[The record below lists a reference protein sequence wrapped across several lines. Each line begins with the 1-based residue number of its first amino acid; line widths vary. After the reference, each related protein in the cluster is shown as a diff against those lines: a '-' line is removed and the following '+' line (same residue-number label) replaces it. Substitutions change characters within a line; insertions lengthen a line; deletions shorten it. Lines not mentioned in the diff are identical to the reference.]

1 MDQLDETNIAN
12 ENVRKLLIFS
22 NPSKVSANPTGTIID
37 HTMKT
42 KRYYEPKCR
51 TFIKNLKPEKKLEPT
66 SIFSEKDFETFSKE
80 YFLNSNPIS
89 RATLEKKKEKELN

>member
-1 MDQLDETNIAN
+1 MNHLDETNIAN

-22 NPSKVSANPTGTIID
+22 NPSKVSVNPTETIID
-37 HTMKT
+37 LTMKT

-51 TFIKNLKPEKKLEPT
+51 TFLKNLKPEKKVEPT
-66 SIFSEKDFETFSKE
+66 SIFSENDFEKFSKE

-89 RATLEKKKEKELN
+89 RATLEKKKEKELD